1 MATVLLVRH
10 GRTTANA
17 AGVLAGRTPGV
28 RLDETGQKQAE
39 RTAERLAALPLA
51 GLVTSPMER
60 CRQTAR
66 IILAR
71 QAGAPRPSVAAG
83 LTEADYGDWQGRPL
97 AELAKEPLWS
107 VVQSRP
113 SQAVFPG
120 GESMSAMQRRS
131 VATIRRRDA
140 AFEARHGAEAIWA
153 AVSHADII
161 KSILADALGM
171 ELDRFQRIVVSPAS
185 VSIIRYGT
193 GSPEVL
199 ATNTDSGELAWLRS

>member
-17 AGVLAGRTPGV
+17 AGILAGRAPGV
-28 RLDETGQKQAE
+28 RLDEVGVAQAN
-39 RTAERLAALPLA
+39 RTSERLAAVALS
-51 GLVTSPMER
+51 GVVTSPMER

-71 QAGAPRPSVAAG
+71 QDGALKQSLATG
-83 LTEADYGDWQGRPL
+83 ITEADYGEWQGRPL
-97 AELAKEPLWS
+97 AELAREPLWS
-107 VVQSRP
+107 VVQSHP

-120 GESMSAMQRRS
+120 GESMAEMQRRS
-131 VATIRRRDA
+131 VAAIRRRDA
-140 AFEARHGAEAIWA
+140 AFDASHGTQAVWA

-171 ELDRFQRIVVSPAS
+171 ELDRFQRIFVGPAS
-185 VSIIRYGT
+185 VSIVRYGP
-193 GSPEVL
+193 GGPEVL
-199 ATNTDSGELAWLRS
+199 ATNTDSGDLSWLRS